1 MHSVDRPLSPQTSA
15 HRNRSCHCEPVL
27 TLVWQSVIP
36 MLTHLPSQSVA
47 HTGVPPPGIPS
58 GHNPLQVS
66 ENHRKCTGVPP
77 GSSESPEKTRR
88 GRSKP
93 TASKEIP
100 RNALAFRGI
109 FLHFFLA
116 DPISRLP
123 ESSPWA
129 PQCGPSGCRS
139 GYHTA
144 SEWWGPCRRSESP
157 CRDPQWCPGE
167 R

>member
-36 MLTHLPSQSVA
+36 MLTHLPSQSVV
-47 HTGVPPPGIPS
+47 HTGVALSKDSLRSQSP
-58 GHNPLQVS
+58 VS
-66 ENHRKCTGVPP
+66 P
-77 GSSESPEKTRR
+77 ESPEKTRR
-88 GRSKP
+88 GRCPHRPKP
-93 TASKEIP
+93 AASKEIP

-116 DPISRLP
+116 DPISRSP
-123 ESSPWA
+123 ESSPWV

-139 GYHTA
+139 GCRTA
-144 SEWWGPCRRSESP
+144 SEWWGPCPRSESP